1 MLIIMCFWR
10 AIGARAMNLTFSQLA
25 LNELITIE
33 VVIITPMM
41 LENFLFSLDFVS
53 AGNPSKS
60 SILMIHQQNP
70 P

>member
-1 MLIIMCFWR
+1 MCFWR
-10 AIGARAMNLTFSQLA
+10 AIGARAMNFALIQLPR
-25 LNELITIE
+25 NKLITIE

-41 LENFLFSLDFVS
+41 LENFLFSFDFVS